1 MTGSPELRASDAD
14 RDRAVGQ
21 LREHSL
27 AGRLTVEELDE
38 RSAAAFAA
46 KTVGELDALLAD
58 LPRERAP
65 ATPARAP
72 APVQA
77 ESGGFGRRPF
87 TYVFEHPV
95 RPGKVMEH
103 TLATMALAGGGY
115 ELVERDDARLVFD
128 YTYRPGWVAIP
139 CILIPFPGPGWA
151 IVILGLAIW
160 AIEFAWA
167 RNLLEFTKRH
177 VQSWTHWI
185 ARQTIPVRALV
196 GLVGMIFVSF
206 IVWASVKLSF
216 GIDLWQ
222 VVREWVT

>member
-65 ATPARAP
+65 AAPARAP

-139 CILIPFPGPGWA
+139 CILIPFPGLLCLLIKEHDRVTVELEP
-151 IVILGLAIW
+151 LA
-160 AIEFAWA
+160 
-167 RNLLEFTKRH
+167 RRRTR
-177 VQSWTHWI
+177 T
-185 ARQTIPVRALV
+185 
-196 GLVGMIFVSF
+196 
-206 IVWASVKLSF
+206 
-216 GIDLWQ
+216 
-222 VVREWVT
+222 VVRGRAPRRVRRAFARLGSS